1 MGNLTAW
8 GNEVLLLVQ
17 NHFKVCK
24 DSTKRAL
31 TALNFLFCT
40 NKYCKIWKHFKVFFR
55 VKPCWGLESNGN
67 ILQTMR
73 SEDYLSF
80 HLKPLNAD
88 ADSEEDAEG
97 KTDVTDTLGY
107 GVDDGEDMV
116 SPAKS
121 NGGDEEVTEKEDEIS
136 NAETGKEMIEN
147 VVHLSENVNIPRH
160 VQDPPP
166 CTLI

>member
-1 MGNLTAW
+1 
-8 GNEVLLLVQ
+8 
-17 NHFKVCK
+17 
-24 DSTKRAL
+24 
-31 TALNFLFCT
+31 
-40 NKYCKIWKHFKVFFR
+40 
-55 VKPCWGLESNGN
+55 
-67 ILQTMR
+67 MR

-121 NGGDEEVTEKEDEIS
+121 NGGDKEVTEKEDEIS
-136 NAETGKEMIEN
+136 DAEAGQEMIEN
-147 VVHLSENVNIPRH
+147 VVHLSENADNCKYSKTCSRTHLLLRTKRLTMLTKVPA
-160 VQDPPP
+160 PPVSRVATP
-166 CTLI
+166 PIQNFQY

>member
-1 MGNLTAW
+1 
-8 GNEVLLLVQ
+8 
-17 NHFKVCK
+17 
-24 DSTKRAL
+24 
-31 TALNFLFCT
+31 
-40 NKYCKIWKHFKVFFR
+40 
-55 VKPCWGLESNGN
+55 
-67 ILQTMR
+67 MR

-121 NGGDEEVTEKEDEIS
+121 NGGDKEVTEKEDEIS
-136 NAETGKEMIEN
+136 DAEAGQEMIEN
-147 VVHLSENVNIPRH
+147 VVHLPENADN
-160 VQDPPP
+160 
-166 CTLI
+166 CKYSKTC